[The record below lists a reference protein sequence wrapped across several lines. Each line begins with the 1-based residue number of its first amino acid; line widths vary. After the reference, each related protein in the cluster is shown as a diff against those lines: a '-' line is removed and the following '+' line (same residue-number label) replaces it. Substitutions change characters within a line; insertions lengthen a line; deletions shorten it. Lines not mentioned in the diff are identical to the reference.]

1 MTNHFQ
7 TAAARRIPI
16 SRAAERTALNF
27 EMAYQIRVAIDK
39 IRFAI
44 KATESY
50 PSNPAVTLE
59 TRMQLVDALQRLQSA
74 ERRFLRASQGTMDR
88 ASGCAGSPSSLLG
101 T

>member
-7 TAAARRIPI
+7 TAATRRTSI
-16 SRAAERTALNF
+16 SRGTERIALNF
-27 EMAYQIRVAIDK
+27 EMAYQIRVAIDE

-50 PSNPAVTLE
+50 PSDPAVILE

-74 ERRFLRASQGTMDR
+74 ERRFM
-88 ASGCAGSPSSLLG
+88 SGSRNGVDG
-101 T
+101 